1 MAGRLLRSPR
11 FRRRLLKS
19 GLVLVAVGAAATVSI
34 VFWNTGREL
43 PDTPLSTEPA
53 TVAPAPRNIRLTK
66 AEHDAAIHA
75 AAKFVAT
82 AVRREHTGDSWELVT
97 PALRQGMTLAEW
109 AKGNIP
115 VQYYPV
121 DAARWKMDYS
131 YDEELGLEVYVLPDK
146 GEQLRP
152 MVFTIT
158 MKPLVSHG
166 QRRWLV
172 DSFAPTAQG
181 IGQSPPAA
189 ATPGPRP
196 QPAAAAQPRAPLGAV
211 WLALPAVLVL
221 SVVLVP
227 AVLALR
233 ERRRT
238 QRAERDYRDSLG

>member
-1 MAGRLLRSPR
+1 VAGRLLRSPR
-11 FRRRLLKS
+11 FRRRLLKA
-19 GLVLVAVGAAATVSI
+19 GLVVVAFGAAATVSI

-43 PDTPLSTEPA
+43 PDTPLSTEPE
-53 TVAPAPRNIRLTK
+53 TVAPTPRNIRLTK

-75 AAKFVAT
+75 AARFVAT

-97 PALRQGMTLAEW
+97 PALRQGMTRAQW

-189 ATPGPRP
+189 AATPAPRP
-196 QPAAAAQPRAPLGAV
+196 QATTQPRAPLGAV
-211 WLALPAVLVL
+211 WLAVPGLLVL

-227 AVLALR
+227 TVIALR

-238 QRAERDYRDSLG
+238 RRAERDYRDSLG